1 MHGKSPY
8 ETAHLLVAAIRICT
22 HQKNGTPPEIS
33 DISSLLKI
41 SAEEILILIR
51 QMEKIGVLECLDQ
64 AGTSRYFIQDMQ
76 VLETLPKQREEKAIQ
91 AEIESFKNS
100 RQKKNMEIENFQK
113 KQKEKQKELFSQL
126 NRKLKSDETR

>member
-8 ETAHLLVAAIRICT
+8 ETAHLLVAAIRVCT
-22 HQKNGTPPEIS
+22 HQKNGIPPAIT
-33 DISSLLKI
+33 DISSILKM

-51 QMEKIGVLECLDQ
+51 QMEKAGIIECIDQ
-64 AGTSRYFIQDMQ
+64 AGTSRYFIEDMQ
-76 VLETLPKQREEKAIQ
+76 ALETLPKHREEKAIQ

-126 NRKLKSDETR
+126 NRKLGSDEVR